1 MLKKTYNLY
10 INSFS
15 GFSREV
21 WMLTLVTFINRAGT
35 MVVPFLSLYLTNHLK
50 LSLGQVGWIMSCFGL
65 GSFAGSWFGG
75 KLTDKFG
82 FYKVMFVSQLSTGF
96 LLIALQFINSFW
108 GFAAAIFCTM
118 FVADSFRP
126 AIFVALKA
134 YSRPENQTRSISLI
148 RMAINLG
155 FALGPFLGGLIIAFV
170 SYSALFW
177 VDGLTCILAIVIFRF
192 VLKEKKVDKKVNA
205 AIRLSASN
213 TRSAFKDKPYLIF
226 LGISFLMAFTFFQLF
241 STIPLFDKE
250 VHHLNE
256 VSIGLLMSIN
266 GALIF
271 MVEMPMI
278 HFLERKGFNQVK
290 LIILSLLLIATSF
303 FIFNI
308 TSWSGILVIS
318 MIIITIAEMFG
329 FPFLNVFALNRA
341 PEGREGQ
348 YMSLF
353 TMSFASAMVFS
364 SKIGMEVVA
373 AYGFS
378 ANWILMGGLDLLAVL
393 FGVYLIRVLRN
404 EAGFHVN
411 G

>member
-1 MLKKTYNLY
+1 
-10 INSFS
+10 
-15 GFSREV
+15 
-21 WMLTLVTFINRAGT
+21 
-35 MVVPFLSLYLTNHLK
+35 
-50 LSLGQVGWIMSCFGL
+50 
-65 GSFAGSWFGG
+65 
-75 KLTDKFG
+75 
-82 FYKVMFVSQLSTGF
+82 MFVSQLSTGF